1 MPKTSGL
8 TRTLAAVGAGALV
21 FHAIRWVAAALGPT
35 QSYRM
40 EQGDQPCCDSVD
52 FVDRLACVS
61 DSIVYRDCSITV
73 LPNGPVFYPAEFAAI
88 DAATQSIN
96 LQAYEFLPGDLTQ
109 ELVRR
114 LTARARAGVAVRVLI
129 DYAGSFSLNRSF
141 FAGLLAAGGSFAW
154 FHPLDLAQWANFNHR
169 SHRKLLTVDGRT
181 GFIGGADYADHWIE
195 SEGTRLPWRDT
206 VFKLEGSIVR
216 SLNSAFPQ
224 NWVDATS
231 EILFNNTQFAAP
243 QISGAAGLPESNE
256 PGKKIAMLVIG
267 RPGRGVSSVRVLFQ
281 ALIDAATISLQITSP
296 YFLPDHSARHAL
308 MRAVRRGVRVQII
321 TAGRFTD
328 HVVVRRFFEATSLH
342 LLRAG
347 IELYEYQP
355 AMIHAK
361 LMTVDGA
368 WCVGGS
374 SNFDP
379 RSFVLNDEV
388 ALAIYDREIVATLET
403 QFAQDLA
410 RSQPITPAYLS
421 QLSLGSRILAETG
434 WLLRSEE

>member
-8 TRTLAAVGAGALV
+8 TRTLAAVGAGGLL
-21 FHAIRWVAAALGPT
+21 FHALRWGAAAFGPT
-35 QSYRM
+35 QPYRM
-40 EQGDQPCCDSVD
+40 EQGHQPGCDSDD

-61 DSIVYRDCSITV
+61 DSIVYRDCSIAV

-88 DAATQSIN
+88 DAATHTIN

-114 LTARARAGVAVRVLI
+114 LTERARAGVAVRILI
-129 DYAGSFSLNRSF
+129 DYAGSFSLSRSF
-141 FAGLLAAGGSFAW
+141 FAELLAAGGHFAW
-154 FHPLDLAQWANFNHR
+154 FHPLDLAQWTNFNYR
-169 SHRKLLTVDGRT
+169 SHRKLLTIDGLT

-195 SEGTRLPWRDT
+195 SEDTRLPWRDT

-216 SLNSAFPQ
+216 SLNSAFAQ

-231 EILFNNTQFAAP
+231 EILFNTTQFPVP
-243 QISGAAGLPESNE
+243 QIADAAGRPESSE
-256 PGKKIAMLVIG
+256 PRKDTAMLVIG

-281 ALIDAATISLQITSP
+281 ALIDASTISLQIISP

-321 TAGRFTD
+321 TAGRYTD
-328 HVVVRRFFEATSLH
+328 HAVVRRFFEATSLH

-347 IELYEYQP
+347 VELYEYKP
-355 AMIHAK
+355 SMIHAK

-379 RSFVLNDEV
+379 RSFLLNDEV
-388 ALAIYDREIVATLET
+388 ALAIYSRRIAATLES

-410 RSQPITPAYLS
+410 RSRPITPAYLR
-421 QLSLGSRILAETG
+421 QLNLGSRVLAEAG